1 MIGHGTTL
9 VGSVTGAIG
18 NLTNIDWDGI
28 TSEDVENTDFDS
40 PKKIQTF
47 EGGLIDPGTLAAD
60 LNFSAALKETILAAV
75 IRNTNETWTITLP
88 SGDASTYTGRLKSM
102 GMAIPMRD
110 KMTMPIAIKFS
121 GEPSFSSSSS
131 SSFSSSTSAGG

>member
-28 TSEDVENTDFDS
+28 TSEDVENTDFGTS
-40 PKKIQTF
+40 KKIQTF
-47 EGGLIDPGTLAAD
+47 EGGLIDPGTLTAD

-75 IRNTNETWTITLP
+75 IRNENETWTMTLP
-88 SGDASTYTGRLKSM
+88 SGDASSYNGRLKSL
-102 GMAIPMRD
+102 GMAIPMRGL
-110 KMTMPIAIKFS
+110 MTMPIAIKFS

-131 SSFSSSTSAGG
+131 SSSSSSFGG